1 MIRDRFQKSRPNS
14 MCDKTDMVPADGN
27 NIGAAPGADNASTPA
42 AAAAAAANGA
52 EGESGGKG

>member
-27 NIGAAPGADNASTPA
+27 NVGAAPGADNAGTP
-42 AAAAAAANGA
+42 AAAAAANGA

>member
-1 MIRDRFQKSRPNS
+1 

-42 AAAAAAANGA
+42 AVAAAANGA